1 MTRKILISADDF
13 GLSVEVNEAI
23 EIAHRQGALSTANLM
38 IAGDAAEDAII
49 RAKRMPNLQVGLHVV
64 VIEGKS
70 ILPKSEIPLLVD
82 ENRLFPSQQL
92 KMGINYFFNQHIR
105 RQLEKEIRAQFETFR
120 KTGLALD
127 HIDVHKHMHLH
138 PTIAQLILKIS
149 HDYRLQRI
157 RLPKEPVKILRSI
170 DQTTNL
176 DNTNNLL
183 VYYWC
188 KLLEEQ
194 IKKAGMKSFDWCFG
208 LSWCGHMT
216 FDRIQKLIPSLPQG
230 NSELFFHPATTKT
243 GLYNQLMPQYEPE
256 KELETL
262 YHPDFPKLLQE
273 HGIHPITWKNI

>member
-23 EIAHRQGALSTANLM
+23 EIAHRQGVLSTANLM

-138 PTIAQLILKIS
+138 PTISHLIIKII
-149 HDYRLQRI
+149 HYYRLQLI
-157 RLPKEPVKILRSI
+157 RLPK
-170 DQTTNL
+170 
-176 DNTNNLL
+176 
-183 VYYWC
+183 
-188 KLLEEQ
+188 
-194 IKKAGMKSFDWCFG
+194 
-208 LSWCGHMT
+208 
-216 FDRIQKLIPSLPQG
+216 
-230 NSELFFHPATTKT
+230 
-243 GLYNQLMPQYEPE
+243 
-256 KELETL
+256 
-262 YHPDFPKLLQE
+262 
-273 HGIHPITWKNI
+273 